1 MNSKEQKI
9 KAEYGEYYEAC
20 NPDNQGWSNV
30 DEALGGYEFLDENIE
45 YLDFESSGKWRP
57 KSLQGIENNL
67 GWIKIESEDDLPKE
81 DKKTAVWVIDKQG
94 QIKCDIYHN
103 NWENQTKWFIETF
116 THYKIID
123 IPKPPLY

>member
-20 NPDNQGWSNV
+20 NPDNQGWSSV

-45 YLDFESSGKWRP
+45 YFDFESSGKWRP
-57 KSLQGIENNL
+57 KSLQGIENNN

-81 DKKTAVWVIDKQG
+81 SGWYDFQVYPQAEYKP
-94 QIKCDIYHN
+94 N
-103 NWENQTKWFIETF
+103 NVFWHAGATKIGWYVETY
-116 THYKIID
+116 THYQKTES
-123 IPKPPLY
+123 KLPPLY